1 MPRKQVIIEWIGR
14 LLIAVSLIA
23 VPLSM
28 SHASMLPVVSGHDV
42 TPTMKHHEHHTMKMD
57 HKLQQD
63 NSLHDGHNSS
73 DCCSAICGGALI
85 VDIQLCNRLSVP
97 FTNMAFSVQALATSK
112 LMTPHRPPSI

>member
-1 MPRKQVIIEWIGR
+1 MPRKQAIIEWIGR

-42 TPTMKHHEHHTMKMD
+42 APKMEHHTMKME
-57 HKLQQD
+57 HKVQQD
-63 NSLHDGHNSS
+63 KSLHDGHNSS

-85 VDIQLCNRLSVP
+85 VDIQLCNRLSIP
-97 FTNMAFSVQALATSK
+97 FTNMAFAEQVLAASK
-112 LMTPHRPPSI
+112 LVTPHRPPSI